1 MIRGKAKILLLT
13 LTAMLYCS
21 LTYAATESE
30 PLKLSTLKL
39 SIPSDYYSFGFY
51 EDEGGSIGL
60 TDLTLYY
67 DSSSSVTTTSNTLYA
82 SNTFY
87 VGWTIASRYSL
98 NIVMNVDNWSPTS
111 VSFVA
116 KTETGKTA
124 LSVGENIVT
133 TLPVGTVGTGIKEY
147 LVTVSLDGVQ
157 KDSSYTT
164 TATLM
169 VVVI

>member
-30 PLKLSTLKL
+30 PLKPSTLKL

-98 NIVMNVDNWSPTS
+98 NILMNVGDWSPAS
-111 VSFVA
+111 VSLVA

-124 LSVGENIVT
+124 LAQGDNIVT
-133 TLPVGTVGTGIKEY
+133 TLPAGSVVNGSKNYKATI
-147 LVTVSLDGVQ
+147 SMNGVQ
-157 KDSSYTT
+157 LGGSYSTT
-164 TATLM
+164 VTLK

>member
-21 LTYAATESE
+21 LTYAATESK
-30 PLKLSTLKL
+30 PLKLSN
-39 SIPSDYYSFGFY
+39 PSDYYSFGFS
-51 EDEGGSIGL
+51 EDEGGSVGL
-60 TDLTLYY
+60 TNLTLHY

-98 NIVMNVDNWSPTS
+98 NILMNVDDWSPAS
-111 VSFVA
+111 VSLVA

-157 KDSSYTT
+157 KDSSYST

>member
-1 MIRGKAKILLLT
+1 MKRFENIKEAKKLYKNILKNG
-13 LTAMLYCS
+13 
-21 LTYAATESE
+21 
-30 PLKLSTLKL
+30 LKEEDK
-39 SIPSDYYSFGFY
+39 IFIENFIENGFY

-87 VGWTIASRYSL
+87 VGWTIASRHSL
-98 NIVMNVDNWSPTS
+98 NILMNVGDWSPAS
-111 VSFVA
+111 VSLVA

-157 KDSSYTT
+157 KDSSYST

>member
-21 LTYAATESE
+21 LTYAATESK
-30 PLKLSTLKL
+30 PLKL

-51 EDEGGSIGL
+51 EDEGGSVGL

-67 DSSSSVTTTSNTLYA
+67 DSSSSVSTTSNTLYA

-98 NIVMNVDNWSPTS
+98 NIMMNVDNWSPAS

-157 KDSSYTT
+157 KGNSYST
-164 TATLM
+164 TATLR

>member
-30 PLKLSTLKL
+30 PLKL

-157 KDSSYTT
+157 KGNSYST

>member
-21 LTYAATESE
+21 LTYAATESKPIE
-30 PLKLSTLKL
+30 SKPLKL

-51 EDEGGSIGL
+51 ADEEGSVGL
-60 TDLTLYY
+60 TNLTLHY
-67 DSSSSVTTTSNTLYA
+67 DSSSSVTTTSNSLYA
-82 SNTFY
+82 SNSFY

-98 NIVMNVDNWSPTS
+98 NILMNVGDWSPAS
-111 VSFVA
+111 VSLVA

-157 KDSSYTT
+157 KDSSYST